1 MLEQIAIESLDDPDV
16 DVTMN
21 AASALVGDYGS
32 PDAQPA
38 LLKRFKVWASSWS
51 GRESELDL
59 TFVDSGDRTKQLG
72 LGENLM
78 LSLTTARS
86 WLADEAVLRHLVQLT
101 NVKRI
106 HDQLES
112 YLTLWGNQP
121 LVIGFNHN
129 PPPGGFNAHI
139 AQYGLTSLK
148 ALEDKL
154 GQFPAGTKFILGV
167 PRADSPENAHSLA
180 ELRVFLSNHRLIIA
194 GEKQTD

>member
-1 MLEQIAIESLDDPDV
+1 
-16 DVTMN
+16 MN
-21 AASALVGDYGS
+21 AASALGAYGS

-38 LLKRFKVWASSWS
+38 LLKRFTVWASSWS

-59 TFVDSGDRTKQLG
+59 AFADSGDRTNQLG

-86 WLADEAVLRHLVQLT
+86 WLADPAVLRRLVQLT
-101 NVKRI
+101 SVKRI

-112 YLTLWGNQP
+112 YLTVWANQP

-129 PPPGGFNAHI
+129 PPPGGFNAQV

-154 GQFPAGTKFILGV
+154 AQFPAGTKFILGV
-167 PRADSPENAHSLA
+167 PRVESPENVHSLV
-180 ELRVFLSNHRLIIA
+180 ELRVFIRNHGLIVA
-194 GEKQTD
+194 SEKQTN